1 MLAFS
6 LTRGILLCVENWP
19 RLSPKSINSNL
30 LADIMKIL
38 SHFLAF
44 ASLASLAM
52 GCAFLLFSLPI
63 PALLGFCG
71 FASLGLVAVKL
82 NPEI

>member
-1 MLAFS
+1 
-6 LTRGILLCVENWP
+6 
-19 RLSPKSINSNL
+19 
-30 LADIMKIL
+30 MKIFSHLL
-38 SHFLAF
+38 SV

-52 GCAFLLFSLPI
+52 GCACLLFSASV
-63 PALLGFCG
+63 PALIGFLA

>member
-1 MLAFS
+1 MKIIS
-6 LTRGILLCVENWP
+6 H
-19 RLSPKSINSNL
+19 L
-30 LADIMKIL
+30 LA
-38 SHFLAF
+38 A

-52 GCAFLLFSLPI
+52 GGAFLLFSAPF

-71 FASLGLVAVKL
+71 FALLGLAAAKL

>member
-6 LTRGILLCVENWP
+6 LTRGILLCVENWL

-38 SHFLAF
+38 SYSLAL
-44 ASLASLAM
+44 ASLASLAC
-52 GCAFLLFSLPI
+52 GIAFLLFSAPV
-63 PALLGFCG
+63 PALLGLLA
-71 FASLGLVAVKL
+71 FALLGLAAVKL